1 MVTDL
6 SHLPDDVEALKQALR
21 LSLTQAETAE
31 QRRIDAEQKLLDS
44 AAELAVA
51 RAKASEDLALIA
63 AQKLRIAKLERQIY
77 GARKERAASLIDQLE
92 LELEESDA
100 NATEDEIAAEM
111 AVALSTRVEGFVR
124 KRPEHRT
131 TFPDHLPRGVCQDS
145 CRMKLLSCC
154 VVCGVGHGAAA
165 ASSVGERSVAPMAF
179 R

>member
-63 AQKLRIAKLERQIY
+63 AQKLRIDKLERQIY

-100 NATEDEIAAEM
+100 NATEDEIAANWLWRCRHGSRASSANAPNTGQPFLTIFPGSGESSTHRQPVS
-111 AVALSTRVEGFVR
+111 AVAE
-124 KRPEHRT
+124 
-131 TFPDHLPRGVCQDS
+131 
-145 CRMKLLSCC
+145 
-154 VVCGVGHGAAA
+154 
-165 ASSVGERSVAPMAF
+165 
-179 R
+179 